1 MVYLVRHGE
10 SVANLNKRF
19 SGITDVELSENGREQ
34 ARVAGQ
40 KLTGEKIS
48 HVYSST
54 LQRARDT
61 AKIICDEIGFD
72 KHSII
77 MEDCLVEVDF
87 GVFENMTWDEIYANY
102 REESEK
108 WMEQQHRYIFPEGE
122 GYDDIINRISV
133 FIDNV
138 PDNSLVVTHFGVI
151 QAVMLYLKIADDEN
165 LWETVISNCDILVL
179 NDAKFEKIIRNGISA
194 AAETT

>member
-72 KHSII
+72 KDSII

-87 GVFENMTWDEIYANY
+87 GVFENLTWDEIYANY

-108 WMEQQHRYIFPEGE
+108 WMEQQH
-122 GYDDIINRISV
+122 
-133 FIDNV
+133 
-138 PDNSLVVTHFGVI
+138 
-151 QAVMLYLKIADDEN
+151 
-165 LWETVISNCDILVL
+165 
-179 NDAKFEKIIRNGISA
+179 
-194 AAETT
+194 

>member
-10 SVANLNKRF
+10 SVANLNKKF
-19 SGITDVELSENGREQ
+19 SGITDVELSENGRKQ

-40 KLTGEKIS
+40 SLKGEKIS

-61 AKIICDEIGFD
+61 ARIICGEIGFD
-72 KHSII
+72 EHSII
-77 MEDCLVEVDF
+77 TEDCLVEVDF
-87 GVFENMTWDEIYANY
+87 GVFENLTWDEIYANY

-122 GYDDIINRISV
+122 GYDDIIRRISA

-138 PDNSLVVTHFGVI
+138 PDNSLIVTHFGVI

-165 LWETVISNCDILVL
+165 LWETVISNCDILVI
-179 NDAKFEKIIRNGISA
+179 NEEKFEKIIRSSISA
-194 AAETT
+194 TEATN